1 MYQKY
6 LEYIKN
12 TGGSPSITQFDD
24 DWEPIGPRVREDMKR
39 LGLVFEVDGR
49 LKVAESQ
56 QMCPKN
62 TSYYES
68 V

>member
-12 TGGSPSITQFDD
+12 TGGNPKVSEFDE

-39 LGLVFEVDGR
+39 IGLVVEVDGR
-49 LKVAESQ
+49 LKAAESQ
-56 QMCPKN
+56 A
-62 TSYYES
+62 TDA
-68 V
+68 